1 MGRLLDLFYN
11 KYNYT
16 DFHELNLSWL
26 LKAVKQLLI
35 EMDNMEEWKAQHI
48 EEYEQLKK
56 LYDDIISGNF
66 PDEMKNSLYEWVEQN
81 AMDIIG
87 NLVKIVFFGIT
98 DDGYFVAY
106 IPESWEDIIFGTSGL
121 DDFPSGVE
129 YGHLTLSFNI
139 GG

>member
-1 MGRLLDLFYN
+1 MGRLMDLFMS

-16 DFHELNLSWL
+16 DFHELNLDWL
-26 LKAVKQLLI
+26 IASVKQLLI

-66 PDEMKNSLYEWVEQN
+66 TPEMEEALYKWTTAHTVE
-81 AMDIIG
+81 IIG
-87 NLVKIVFFGIT
+87 KAIKTVFFGIN

-106 IPESWEDIIFGTSGL
+106 IPDSWSDIVFGTSGL
-121 DDFPSGVE
+121 DTFPEGVDF
-129 YGHLTLSFNI
+129 GHLTLTY
-139 GG
+139 